1 MKENGQWEERMEII
15 SIFFLLIIFRSLF
28 CELYF
33 ISIFSFHSF
42 FSSSLLLSTFFVS
55 ISDSVLVIFIL
66 FFIFSVTIFINFFY
80 SCLTILVTTL
90 HALLWVS
97 SSCSFSSIFVSSFS
111 IILILLFIVNVITT
125 HTHRGV
131 PRLN

>member
-1 MKENGQWEERMEII
+1 MGREDGDYFHLFSSYNIQKFILQVV
-15 SIFFLLIIFRSLF
+15 FHLHLLFPF
-28 CELYF
+28 
-33 ISIFSFHSF
+33 SF
-42 FSSSLLLSTFFVS
+42 FSSSLLFFVS
-55 ISDSVLVIFIL
+55 ISQSVLVIFIL

-90 HALLWVS
+90 HALLCVF

-131 PRLN
+131 PRPN